1 MSTTQKT
8 EKTAISKKK
17 PDMVADNPQSLPYP
31 TNVGAPAFTVP
42 DVLKH
47 KNQRGTNAIHHLE
60 TRFNELKEEY
70 FKLVSL
76 AEDTELVYN
85 AKYNFIPIVGKT
97 YHLYVGADDKLFLS
111 IIEPER
117 VTYWDCKGS
126 FKFTVDNVWQRIA

>member
-1 MSTTQKT
+1 MTYTTVKT
-8 EKTAISKKK
+8 EKKAISKK
-17 PDMVADNPQSLPYP
+17 PDMVVDNPQSMPYP

-47 KNQRGTNAIHHLE
+47 KNERGVNATHFLE
-60 TRFNELKEEY
+60 SRFDDLKKKYFELVK
-70 FKLVSL
+70 L

-85 AKYNFIPIVGKT
+85 AKYAFIPVVGKV
-97 YHLYVGADDKLFLS
+97 YHLYVGADGKLFLS

-126 FKFTVDNVWQRIA
+126 FRYTADNVWERI